1 MGTATGPA
9 ASYASLA
16 EAGQEPAESK
26 CAQHSNEDLNL
37 RYEDWPD
44 LIARSQAF
52 RGEGKIKIG
61 NTRQKKDFM
70 KRPSQRARMSNNTS
84 QDLSTEETGN
94 NELKKN
100 ALVSPE
106 AESQVWF
113 PFFEKLFKKY
123 DI

>member
-1 MGTATGPA
+1 MGISTGPA
-9 ASYASLA
+9 ASYASSA
-16 EAGQEPAESK
+16 EAGQEPVESK
-26 CAQHSNEDLNL
+26 GAQHSIEDLNL

-44 LIARSQAF
+44 LIAGGQVC
-52 RGEGKIKIG
+52 RGEGKSEKG
-61 NTRQKKDFM
+61 NTRQKKDFL
-70 KRPSQRARMSNNTS
+70 KRLSQRARRSNITS
-84 QDLSTEETGN
+84 QDLSTKETGN
-94 NELKKN
+94 DELKKN